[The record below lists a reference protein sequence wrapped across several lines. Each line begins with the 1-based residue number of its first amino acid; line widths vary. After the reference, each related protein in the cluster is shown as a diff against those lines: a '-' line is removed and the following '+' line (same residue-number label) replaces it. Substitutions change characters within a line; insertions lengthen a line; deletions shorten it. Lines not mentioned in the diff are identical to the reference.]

1 VFARQQ
7 FRRLPDGATLRN
19 ILLVCAV
26 GLVMGVLSLVHPALG
41 FAAVIGVAAAYLS
54 MIYPLLLG
62 YVLIFFIITT
72 SGINRGEIIPSLRLN
87 EPILGLTGAVCF
99 LVIMLRK
106 PPRIADGF
114 LTLSLVVLALGTS
127 IGPIIAYYARGWR
140 FTISELFSL
149 VAPLQYMLLFWIF
162 SYLPENDQDRRRLVQ
177 FMIFCASILA
187 FVGLLQAAR
196 IGPVQAFLERW
207 YGTAESQ
214 TAQAAE
220 LGRVTTLFGAW
231 NATGTYLMI
240 VILLLIALMAIRH
253 PRLYKINMYVSLALC
268 AACLLASGSFAGIG
282 GLAAGVVIVKW
293 LDRRGIRALGNLGIM
308 LIIAGLILSPVIIQR
323 LDYQFGDANTSTGSG
338 ILPQTFAYRL
348 YLWST
353 YYIPALVQSNPWFG
367 LYPTMENVSWPWAE
381 SQYIFLM
388 MRSGIFSLI
397 AHLIWVLMLCFW
409 LWRKF
414 KTTTGQTKL
423 LALVTMTSVILLSVM
438 GLTNEV
444 FTLSGAIDY
453 IWIFVGL
460 IANAGVNPVAEPE

>member
-1 VFARQQ
+1 
-7 FRRLPDGATLRN
+7 
-19 ILLVCAV
+19 
-26 GLVMGVLSLVHPALG
+26 
-41 FAAVIGVAAAYLS
+41 
-54 MIYPLLLG
+54 
-62 YVLIFFIITT
+62 
-72 SGINRGEIIPSLRLN
+72 
-87 EPILGLTGAVCF
+87 
-99 LVIMLRK
+99 
-106 PPRIADGF
+106 
-114 LTLSLVVLALGTS
+114 
-127 IGPIIAYYARGWR
+127 
-140 FTISELFSL
+140 
-149 VAPLQYMLLFWIF
+149 
-162 SYLPENDQDRRRLVQ
+162 
-177 FMIFCASILA
+177 
-187 FVGLLQAAR
+187 
-196 IGPVQAFLERW
+196 
-207 YGTAESQ
+207 
-214 TAQAAE
+214 
-220 LGRVTTLFGAW
+220 
-231 NATGTYLMI
+231 MI

-268 AACLLASGSFAGIG
+268 AASLLASGSFAGIG